1 MLTVVLQLLVIALC
15 LGVSFFVIGA
25 APVDVRVKQGV
36 VEAPSPSVTKME
48 RLEPA
53 PFDGMPEVREPRTRN
68 RM

>member
-25 APVDVRVKQGV
+25 APVDIRVKSGV
-36 VEAPSPSVTKME
+36 VEPPSVTKME
-48 RLEPA
+48 RLEPV
-53 PFDGMPEVREPRTRN
+53 PFDGMPEIREPSGRS